1 MSHHFLLPVQCS
13 PPPPFRPLHSE
24 SSNTFLLCP
33 DSPIQ
38 PAVSCTERAKLWCIY
53 LWRKAADGNTHEEG
67 PLNSHTS
74 WQWEQEVNPKSSEF
88 SASTELRLMAWHQVV
103 QKPVLHHASAS
114 AALQEPW
121 GAQVAALPELAQT
134 QSYKCSDV
142 ILKMSQV
149 KKKWKVVLA
158 FCKTSGY
165 VVRKV

>member
-1 MSHHFLLPVQCS
+1 MQPTTTFQTS
-13 PPPPFRPLHSE
+13 PFRKQQYFICFAQTLP
-24 SSNTFLLCP
+24 SNQLEVAQRGPNCDAFTYEEK
-33 DSPIQ
+33 Q
-38 PAVSCTERAKLWCIY
+38 WMETRMQ
-53 LWRKAADGNTHEEG
+53 EG

-88 SASTELRLMAWHQVV
+88 SASTELRLMAWHQVA
-103 QKPVLHHASAS
+103 QKPVHHASAS

-121 GAQVAALPELAQT
+121 GAQVAMLPELAQT